1 MTTGGL
7 IALVDR
13 LRALPKET
21 EWCEFKRKN
30 YEPQQLGEYLSALA
44 NAASL
49 AGQPRSA
56 VDDVL
61 LSKLPDR
68 LTSKQKQRKV
78 HNLLQELRRS
88 GSIVNRGTRSHPE
101 WMAVEASR
109 D

>member
-1 MTTGGL
+1 M
-7 IALVDR
+7 AL
-13 LRALPKET
+13 LREHGPVGRT
-21 EWCEFKRKN
+21 
-30 YEPQQLGEYLSALA
+30 
-44 NAASL
+44 
-49 AGQPRSA
+49 A

-101 WMAVEASR
+101 WMAVEISR